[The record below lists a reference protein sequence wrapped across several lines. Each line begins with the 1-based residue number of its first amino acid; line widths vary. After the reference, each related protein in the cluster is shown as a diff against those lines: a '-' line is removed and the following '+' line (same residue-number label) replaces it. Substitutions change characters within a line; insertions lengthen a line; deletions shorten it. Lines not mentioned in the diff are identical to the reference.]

1 MSKKLDQ
8 KTQKLQQLLS
18 LSIEKMSDGKSPED
32 VNIKGSVVS
41 SQAKYDAVKAFLRKT
56 NLAKESEAQN
66 HQQRQYS

>member
-32 VNIKGSVVS
+32 ANIKGSVVS
-41 SQAKYDAVKAFLRKT
+41 S
-56 NLAKESEAQN
+56 
-66 HQQRQYS
+66 